1 MNQNL
6 TAAQLAAQFDHAAT
20 DVTDAVGKVVEAAA
34 YRIRGK
40 AFDAVSG
47 DGGDAPGVGDDGEE
61 QDNNDPYAFAARHIE
76 AVHDGGLEMVIGYD
90 NAIEPLAASIEY
102 GGAAAGPGGHLAKEL
117 KTEAPRFAKV
127 IPLAALKRLR

>member
-6 TAAQLAAQFDHAAT
+6 TAAQLAAQFDHAAA
-20 DVTDAVGKVVEAAA
+20 DVTDAVQKVVEAAA

-40 AFDAVSG
+40 AYDAVTS
-47 DGGDAPGVGDDGEE
+47 DGEDG
-61 QDNNDPYAFAARHIE
+61 DNDRYRFAARHIE
-76 AVHDGGLEMVIGYD
+76 AVHDGALEMVIGYD
-90 NAIEPLAASIEY
+90 NGIEPLAASIEY